1 MKANLANPHGADL
14 NKYLK
19 AGAPKPEF
27 KRSRANEPTVDQ
39 IQSDNLTALAKTYWA
54 PQTKKNH
61 VDFNMEVVTE
71 IYQNDIKAW
80 NKRKGDHA
88 FFGVVGLLSPPSP
101 YRKVLLQAKPLPAAQ
116 KEDEE
121 RGKRGVALCT
131 VSSYQCCGSPLLTRR
146 IRIRIQIFTSIRVRQ
161 PMLIHTI
168 RIQILVTLAVINS
181 WILT

>member
-88 FFGVVGLLSPPSP
+88 LFGVVGLLSPPSP
-101 YRKVLLQAKPLPAAQ
+101 YRPAVSKAFTCCSEGRQ
-116 KEDEE
+116 RERKE
-121 RGKRGVALCT
+121 RLAIATCT
-131 VSSYQCCGSPLLTRR
+131 VSSYQCCGSPLVSR
-146 IRIRIQIFTSIRVRQ
+146 RIRIQIFTSVRIRIQ
-161 PMLIHTI
+161 EAKPMRIHTI
-168 RIQILVTLAVINS
+168 RILVTLAAINVGF
-181 WILT
+181 